1 MRPDFQDCNALSLL
15 RPLFPAEL
23 QQPQDQSD
31 NIAGIE
37 GKPDLYP
44 ESNALYPQP
53 ETLYPESD
61 ALYPFLQE
69 MPQSLRDDVLQLSQ
83 RTSPERLRDL
93 IIRLCRHR
101 DWQAEELSH
110 LLHRDKSYLVKF
122 YLRPLRHAGILKYA
136 QQTYSAVRPE
146 ES

>member
-1 MRPDFQDCNALSLL
+1 
-15 RPLFPAEL
+15 
-23 QQPQDQSD
+23 
-31 NIAGIE
+31 
-37 GKPDLYP
+37 
-44 ESNALYPQP
+44 
-53 ETLYPESD
+53 
-61 ALYPFLQE
+61 

-110 LLHRDKSYLVKF
+110 LLNRDKSYLIKF
-122 YLRPLRHAGILKYA
+122 YLRPLRREGVLKYTEKA
-136 QQTYSAVRPE
+136 YSATKPE